1 MSTNKTERFGLH
13 AWEPEDRFL
22 REEFNENFARLDG
35 AARVVAGAYTGD
47 GEKTRVIDL
56 GITPLA
62 VLVMTRDGLIRSN
75 VGELYGGLAFWGNPA
90 SKYGGSGTANKP
102 VVELVAGGF
111 QVKSRLWDSQ
121 TCTNENPC
129 VYHYLAIC

>member
-1 MSTNKTERFGLH
+1 MSTNKTEHFGLH

-22 REEFNENFARLDG
+22 REEFNENFAKLDG
-35 AARVVAGAYTGD
+35 AARVIAGAYTGD
-47 GEKTRVIDL
+47 GEKIRVIDL

-62 VLVMTRDGLIRSN
+62 VLVMTKDGLIRST

-90 SKYGGSGTANKP
+90 TTASSSPKP